1 MQNNMLFT
9 LHPLN
14 INNFAQNN
22 NILLASTYLP
32 RILAMKNI
40 FGILL
45 QVINTIKIKIF
56 QVKKQVLISL

>member
-56 QVKKQVLISL
+56 QVKNRC

>member
-32 RILAMKNI
+32 RIFSNEEYFWHLTPSYKYYKDKD
-40 FGILL
+40 FSG
-45 QVINTIKIKIF
+45 Q
-56 QVKKQVLISL
+56 KQVLISL